1 MTEQIQD
8 EEEML
13 AEAIRL
19 SQMEET
25 QRVEEQKT
33 KHNIS
38 QVQNDFD
45 TKMQLEEAALA
56 KEELEMNEKIASMQ
70 KSSKATQEKEKKELI

>member
-1 MTEQIQD
+1 
-8 EEEML
+8 
-13 AEAIRL
+13 
-19 SQMEET
+19 MEET

-56 KEELEMNEKIASMQ
+56 KEEQEMNEKIALMQ
-70 KSSKATQEKEKKELI
+70 KSS